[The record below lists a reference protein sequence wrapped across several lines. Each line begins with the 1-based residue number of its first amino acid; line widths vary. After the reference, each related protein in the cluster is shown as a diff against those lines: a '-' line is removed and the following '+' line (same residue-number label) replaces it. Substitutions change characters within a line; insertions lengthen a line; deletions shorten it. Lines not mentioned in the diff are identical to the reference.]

1 MTDRVSN
8 AVTGPVTDQVAGPGT
23 DPAAGTGHRPAR
35 GATPDDLPSAATAP
49 TAPTPTGRG
58 RRGTRT
64 RAFVIAAVAV
74 LAALGAGGA
83 VVLAPGGP
91 GKAAARPEEH
101 GTTTPIVRGDLTVTA
116 DVDGTLGYTGTG
128 SLYAQ
133 APAPA
138 PDKGSGQGQG
148 DSPGGAPRPQGGGP
162 SSPSPSGG
170 PKGGAGPDA
179 DDQDSG
185 TRLFTGLPKVGD
197 SFKRGDTVYHVN
209 GRPVP
214 LFQGEAPLWRA
225 LTKGV
230 PDGPD
235 VRLLEQNLAAL
246 GFGKDLQVDE
256 KFTDATTAA
265 VKRWQK
271 SLGVPQ
277 TGRVDPSAIVVQP
290 GPVRITAVKVVVGAP
305 AQGEVAAVSGTG
317 RQISVNLPVDK
328 QTLAKQ
334 GDKVTVR
341 LPDGSSTAGTITS
354 IGTVAAKEENPNPGL
369 GGGGKA
375 TVQVLVALDRPED
388 AGTLDGAP
396 VTVGFTSRSRKD
408 VLSVPVNALVALAE
422 GGYAVEVAEAAGSR
436 RLIGV
441 KPGLFA
447 NGRVEID
454 GEGLREDQKVL
465 VPSP

>member
-1 MTDRVSN
+1 M
-8 AVTGPVTDQVAGPGT
+8 TGPATDSAVDPAVDPST
-23 DPAAGTGHRPAR
+23 DPSTDATADFFAAGSGH
-35 GATPDDLPSAATAP
+35 P
-49 TAPTPTGRG
+49 TAAAVPAPPGRG
-58 RRGTRT
+58 RRSTRT
-64 RAFVIAAVAV
+64 RAFVVTAVAV
-74 LAALGAGGA
+74 LAALGVGGA
-83 VVLAPGGP
+83 VLLAPGGP
-91 GKAAARPEEH
+91 EKVAAQAEEH
-101 GTTTPIVRGDLTVTA
+101 GTTAPIVRGDLTVTA
-116 DVDGTLGYTGTG
+116 DIDGTLGYTGTG

-138 PDKGSGQGQG
+138 PDQGSGQGE
-148 DSPGGAPRPQGGGP
+148 SPGGAPRPQGGGQP
-162 SSPSPSGG
+162 SPSPSGG
-170 PKGGAGPDA
+170 PKGGDPDA
-179 DDQDSG
+179 DDRNTG

-277 TGRVDPSAIVVQP
+277 SGRVDPSAIVVQP

-341 LPDGSSTAGTITS
+341 LPDGRSTTGTITS
-354 IGTVAAKEENPNPGL
+354 IGTVAAKDDNPDPGL

-422 GGYAVEVAEAAGSR
+422 GGYAVEVVESAGSR

-447 NGRVEID
+447 NGRVEIG

>member
-1 MTDRVSN
+1 M
-8 AVTGPVTDQVAGPGT
+8 TGPVTDPAT
-23 DPAAGTGHRPAR
+23 DPATDPSTAPGSGHRPSG
-35 GATPDDLPSAATAP
+35 GAAPDDVPSAAVPAP
-49 TAPTPTGRG
+49 PGRG

-64 RAFVIAAVAV
+64 RAFVITAVAV

-83 VVLAPGGP
+83 VVLAPDGP
-91 GKAAARPEEH
+91 EKVAAQPEEH

-138 PDKGSGQGQG
+138 PDQGSGQG
-148 DSPGGAPRPQGGGP
+148 DSPGGAPRPQGGGRP
-162 SSPSPSGG
+162 SPNPSGG

-179 DDQDSG
+179 DDQNTG
-185 TRLFTGLPKVGD
+185 TRLFTGLPTVGD

-214 LFQGEAPLWRA
+214 LLQGEAPLWRA
-225 LTKGV
+225 LAKGV

-246 GFGKDLQVDE
+246 GFGKDLQVDD

-341 LPDGSSTAGTITS
+341 LPDGRSTTGTITS
-354 IGTVAAKEENPNPGL
+354 IGTVAAKADTPDPGM
-369 GGGGKA
+369 GGGKA

-396 VTVGFTSRSRKD
+396 VTVGFTSQSRKD

-422 GGYAVEVAEAAGSR
+422 GGYAVEVVEAPGSR

-447 NGRVEID
+447 NGRVEIG
-454 GEGLREDQKVL
+454 GEGLREGQKVL

>member
-1 MTDRVSN
+1 MTN
-8 AVTGPVTDQVAGPGT
+8 HVAGPAT
-23 DPAAGTGHRPAR
+23 DTAAGTGHRPSG
-35 GATPDDLPSAATAP
+35 GAAPEDLPSAAVPAP
-49 TAPTPTGRG
+49 EDLPSAAVPAPPGRG

-83 VVLAPGGP
+83 VLLAPDGP

-101 GTTTPIVRGDLTVTA
+101 GTTTPVVRGDLTVTA

-138 PDKGSGQGQG
+138 PDRGSGQGSGQG
-148 DSPGGAPRPQGGGP
+148 DSPGGAPRPQGGGQSSPNP
-162 SSPSPSGG
+162 SSG

-225 LTKGV
+225 LARGV

-246 GFGKDLQVDE
+246 GFGKDLQADE

-341 LPDGSSTAGTITS
+341 LPDGRSTTGTITT
-354 IGTVAAKEENPNPGL
+354 IGTVAAKEDNPNPGM

-375 TVQVLVALDRPED
+375 TVQVLVALDKPED

-422 GGYAVEVAEAAGSR
+422 GGYAVEVVEAAGSR

-447 NGRVEID
+447 NGRVEIG